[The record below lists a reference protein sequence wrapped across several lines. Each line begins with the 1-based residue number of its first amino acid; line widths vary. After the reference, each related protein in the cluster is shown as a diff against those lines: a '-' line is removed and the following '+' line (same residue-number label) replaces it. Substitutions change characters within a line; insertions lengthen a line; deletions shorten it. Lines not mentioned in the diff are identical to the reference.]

1 MKKIAVIHTT
11 PVTIPTL
18 KKLLTDN
25 GIAAG
30 EAKATMDASAD
41 EKEIEV
47 VNFLD
52 DSMLPEINR
61 LGGCSE
67 GVKYRLNTLLLLC
80 QTTGADAVLCACS
93 SIGGLVEEGSA
104 LVGIPVFRIDEPM
117 ARLAAGYDR
126 IGVAATLHSTIQPTT
141 ELIQKKADMAGKK
154 ISIQSKVIENVGTL
168 LAEGKDDLYDELVG
182 EELRRLLRDNE
193 IVVLAQ
199 ASMARAVE
207 KWPEEEKVRCLTS
220 PVSGTEAVRAY
231 LRLQSGPQ
239 VSPHDVGQEG

>member
-25 GIAAG
+25 WSASGNAVTGG
-30 EAKATMDASAD
+30 EEM
-41 EKEIEV
+41 EV

-61 LGGCSE
+61 LGGCTE

-93 SIGGLVEEGSA
+93 SIGGLVEEGST

-141 ELIQKKADMAGKK
+141 ELIRKKADMAGKK
-154 ISIQSKVIENVGTL
+154 ISVQSKVIENVGTL
-168 LAEGKDDLYDELVG
+168 LAEGKEELYDERVG

-207 KWPEEEKVRCLTS
+207 KWPEEEKSRCLTS
-220 PVSGTEAVRAY
+220 PVSGAKAVLAY
-231 LRLQSGPQ
+231 LRLQSGLQ
-239 VSPHDVGQEG
+239 VRPYDHGQER

>member
-41 EKEIEV
+41 EEEIEV

-199 ASMARAVE
+199 ASMAQRPPSIPA
-207 KWPEEEKVRCLTS
+207 PNF
-220 PVSGTEAVRAY
+220 
-231 LRLQSGPQ
+231 
-239 VSPHDVGQEG
+239 

>member
-25 GIAAG
+25 WSASGNAVTGG
-30 EAKATMDASAD
+30 EEM
-41 EKEIEV
+41 EV

-61 LGGCSE
+61 LGGCTE

-141 ELIQKKADMAGKK
+141 ELIRKKADMAGKK

-168 LAEGKDDLYDELVG
+168 LAEGKEELYDERVG

-207 KWPEEEKVRCLTS
+207 KWPEEEKSRCLTS
-220 PVSGTEAVRAY
+220 PVSGAKAVLAY

-239 VSPHDVGQEG
+239 VRPYDDGQER